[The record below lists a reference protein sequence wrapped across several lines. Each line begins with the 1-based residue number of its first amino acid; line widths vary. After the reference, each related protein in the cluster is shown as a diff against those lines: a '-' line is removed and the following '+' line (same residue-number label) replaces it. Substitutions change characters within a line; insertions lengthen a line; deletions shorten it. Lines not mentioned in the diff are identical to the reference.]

1 MFRRS
6 SPAHTDENECLPP
19 SGHAGHC
26 PSGSRDIQNRL
37 PSASHQKAPNC
48 SAGLIPLMSPQI
60 VHSRLS
66 LPLPETSLIRHLQ
79 LLYFPWLPLRMCR
92 HCRIQKIRFR
102 IRHLQSI
109 PQLNSQSIKRLCVP
123 SSFLLL
129 LRSPTVTVVNICY
142 FSCRI
147 MFIFHFKQISENEKI
162 DEERFT
168 LPSSSTFSSG
178 AKHLCLCLI
187 DMRNSEFRRLKI
199 RLPVLPNPAQMNACS
214 MIFKPLLKVL
224 LPRLYS
230 LPFPHMSVHKGL
242 QIWTL

>member
-1 MFRRS
+1 MSPSVWSCRTLSIRKPRYTESPSVSLSSESDELLCRADSSDVATDCAFS
-6 SPAHTDENECLPP
+6 SVSSVTGNFSDPTSPAALLSMAPVTDVPALPDP
-19 SGHAGHC
+19 K
-26 PSGSRDIQNRL
+26 D
-37 PSASHQKAPNC
+37 
-48 SAGLIPLMSPQI
+48 
-60 VHSRLS
+60 
-66 LPLPETSLIRHLQ
+66 PLPHPAPAVNTPI
-79 LLYFPWLPLRMCR
+79 
-92 HCRIQKIRFR
+92 
-102 IRHLQSI
+102 
-109 PQLNSQSIKRLCVP
+109 NSQSIKRLCVP

-129 LRSPTVTVVNICY
+129 LRSPTVTVVNTCY

-199 RLPVLPNPAQMNACS
+199 RLPVLPNPTQMNACS
-214 MIFKPLLKVL
+214 MIFRPLLKVL